1 LLKALFD
8 TFRDTH
14 NFTSFTLMR
23 VHSFKHDAVSR
34 AESDMLFVIQVASD
48 KHKDSTNPGEA
59 SRRMEQVVFYSR
71 AAPDS

>member
-1 LLKALFD
+1 
-8 TFRDTH
+8 
-14 NFTSFTLMR
+14 MR

-34 AESDMLFVIQVASD
+34 AESDMPFVIQVASD

-59 SRRMEQVVFYSR
+59 SRRMQVVFYSR